1 METRRWVNPTQPQTL
16 QIAVWL
22 LYLEAAF
29 TLLFPST
36 LEHVYV
42 VFPAP
47 GLVRIGMAAALAGG
61 AYLIANDRKSGYRLA
76 LVAALVPLAA
86 RLLLGLGI
94 SFRYGNIAATSPVE
108 YNPIGLLFEIAL
120 VALLLHPQ
128 SREHEKIWFK

>member
-22 LYLEAAF
+22 LYIEAAF
-29 TLLFPST
+29 TLLFEGQ
-36 LEHVYV
+36 LEHVYY

-47 GLVRIGMAAALAGG
+47 GLVRIAMAAALAGG
-61 AYLIANDRKSGYRLA
+61 AFLIANDRKWGYRLA

-94 SFRYGNIAATSPVE
+94 SFRFDSVAATSPLE
-108 YNPIGLLFEIAL
+108 YNAIGLLFEIAL

-128 SREHEKIWFK
+128 SREHERLWFK

>member
-29 TLLFPST
+29 ALLFQSP
-36 LEHVYV
+36 EQVFY

-47 GLVRIGMAAALAGG
+47 GLVRLGMTAALAGG
-61 AYLIANDRKSGYRLA
+61 AYLIANDRRWGYRLA
-76 LVAALVPLAA
+76 LVAALIPLAA

-94 SFRYGNIAATSPVE
+94 SFRYDSIGATSPFA
-108 YNPIGLLFEIAL
+108 YNPIGLLFEVAL
-120 VALLLHPQ
+120 VFLLLHPQ

>member
-1 METRRWVNPTQPQTL
+1 METRRFVNPTQPQTL

-29 TLLFPST
+29 ALLFRT
-36 LEHVYV
+36 QLAHVYA
-42 VFPAP
+42 VFPFP
-47 GLVRIGMAAALAGG
+47 GLMQLALTAALAGG
-61 AYLIANDRKSGYRLA
+61 AFLIANDRKWGYRLA
-76 LVAALVPLAA
+76 LAAALVPLVA

-94 SFRYGNIAATSPVE
+94 SLRFDNIASTSPLE

-128 SREHEKIWFK
+128 SREHERLWFK

>member
-29 TLLFPST
+29 TLLFPAQ
-36 LEHVYV
+36 LEHVYY

-47 GLVRIGMAAALAGG
+47 GLVRLAMTAALAGG
-61 AYLIANDRKSGYRLA
+61 AYLIANDRKWGYRLA
-76 LVAALVPLAA
+76 LAAALVPLTA

-94 SFRYGNIAATSPVE
+94 SLRYDAIGATSPLE

-128 SREHEKIWFK
+128 SREHERIWFK

>member
-29 TLLFPST
+29 TLLFQSQ
-36 LEHVYV
+36 LQHVYV

-47 GLVRIGMAAALAGG
+47 GFVRLAMVAALAGG
-61 AYLIANDRKSGYRLA
+61 AYLIANDRKWGYRLA
-76 LVAALVPLAA
+76 LAAALVPLAA
-86 RLLLGLGI
+86 RVLLGLGI
-94 SFRYGNIAATSPVE
+94 SLRFDSIGNVSPFE

-128 SREHEKIWFK
+128 SREHEKIWFR

>member
-1 METRRWVNPTQPQTL
+1 METRRWLNPTQPQTL

-22 LYLEAAF
+22 LYIEAVF
-29 TLLFPST
+29 TLLFPGQ
-36 LEHVYV
+36 LEHVYY

-47 GLVRIGMAAALAGG
+47 GLVRIGMAVALAAG
-61 AYLIANDRKSGYRLA
+61 AYLIANDRKWGYRLA

-86 RLLLGLGI
+86 RALLGLGI
-94 SFRYGNIAATSPVE
+94 SFRFDAIAATSPLE

-128 SREHEKIWFK
+128 SREHERMWFK